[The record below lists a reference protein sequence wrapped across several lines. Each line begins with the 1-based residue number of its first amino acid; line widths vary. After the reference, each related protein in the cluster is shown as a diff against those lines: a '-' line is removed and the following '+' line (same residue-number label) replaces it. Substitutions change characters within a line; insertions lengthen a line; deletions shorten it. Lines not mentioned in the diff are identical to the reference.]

1 MAVQAQYMSPVLRAT
16 NVFEEFHSGNLF
28 GSYYNHGVQ
37 QQQFLNGTVFSEPES
52 ELTCNN
58 MSGSRKRNRDDH
70 HQHSNLPLQMMN
82 QQQQFRFLKSS
93 KIQESNRSEVTSTS
107 GRSYENDQYIN
118 VNDLNSHLLHQN
130 LEIDALILLQNEKL
144 RSGIEEARKRHCRSL
159 LSVLEL
165 QVLKRL
171 EEKECE
177 LANASR
183 RNAELEE
190 KVKQMN
196 AENQIWFNIAK
207 NNESIV
213 CTLKSSLEQ
222 ILFQNQG
229 QVKEGYGDSES
240 VTDDAQSSCCKEDK
254 TTSSSSWKNIE
265 KIVQENNELKQRKYC
280 KVCHE
285 NEVSVLLLPCRHL
298 CLCKNCES
306 KLDTCPICNSLKNAS
321 LQIFIS

>member
-1 MAVQAQYMSPVLRAT
+1 MAVQAQYMSPVLRSKNNT
-16 NVFEEFHSGNLF
+16 NVFEEFYNGNL
-28 GSYYNHGVQ
+28 YYNNGGG

-52 ELTCNN
+52 ELTN
-58 MSGSRKRNRDDH
+58 MSGSRKRNRDD
-70 HQHSNLPLQMMN
+70 QQQLQMMN
-82 QQQQFRFLKSS
+82 QQQQQFRFLKSS

-107 GRSYENDQYIN
+107 GRTYGNDHFLN

-130 LEIDALILLQNEKL
+130 LEIEALIQLQNEKL
-144 RSGIEEARKRHCRSL
+144 RSGLEEARKRHCRSL

-165 QVLKRL
+165 QIFKRI
-171 EEKECE
+171 EEKESE

-190 KVKQMN
+190 KIKQMN

-213 CTLKSSLEQ
+213 CSLKSNLEQ
-222 ILFQNQG
+222 ILLQNQG
-229 QVKEGYGDSES
+229 EVNEGYGDSES
-240 VTDDAQSSCCKEDK
+240 VTDDDAQSSSCCKDEHK
-254 TTSSSSWKNIE
+254 TKTLSTDLE
-265 KIVQENNELKQRKYC
+265 TIVKENYELKQRKFC

-306 KLDTCPICNSLKNAS
+306 KLDSCPICNSLKNAS